1 MTPLEQLE
9 EWVKGNNIHNQTRD
23 ECCPDFACCQPNN
36 HFPKELRI
44 KFLEQ
49 YKQGGDESCFD
60 MLMMA
65 LSSVTVNEQV
75 KVYLAGDDQHNIH

>member
-9 EWVKGNNIHNQTRD
+9 KWVNGENIHNPTRD

-36 HFPKELRI
+36 HFSKELRI
-44 KFLEQ
+44 KFLET
-49 YKQGGDESCFD
+49 YRQGGAEAVEP

-65 LSSVTVNEQV
+65 LSGVTASSGKE
-75 KVYLAGDDQHNIH
+75 VYLAGTMDHGTQ